1 MDTTNY
7 IKDINIEEL
16 FLKPNPESMAR
27 NEVSYVMDY
36 LQTNTASAFLALQG
50 LPGTGQDFI
59 VQQVLQEMSSDM
71 LHYTKFLEI
80 KHTQQ

>member
-16 FLKPNPESMAR
+16 FLKPNPESMVR

-36 LQTNTASAFLALQG
+36 LQTNTASVFLALQG

-71 LHYTKFLEI
+71 LHHTKFLEI
-80 KHTQQ
+80 LP

>member
-16 FLKPNPESMAR
+16 FLKPNPESMVR

-36 LQTNTASAFLALQG
+36 LQTNTASVFLALQG

-71 LHYTKFLEI
+71 LH
-80 KHTQQ
+80 HTNS